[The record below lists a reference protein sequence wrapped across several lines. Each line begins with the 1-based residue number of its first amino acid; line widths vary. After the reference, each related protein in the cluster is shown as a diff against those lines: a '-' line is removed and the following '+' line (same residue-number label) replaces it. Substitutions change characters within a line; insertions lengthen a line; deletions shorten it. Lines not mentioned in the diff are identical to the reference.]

1 MDSIKFNYCYD
12 KISHQLVTRLKLL
25 QFIPE
30 CLKMSMENKLSFFT
44 DREVQ
49 NLKPLE
55 KRYTVKDKLNNGL
68 FIEVKESGIKSW
80 HYRYTLN
87 GKQERLV
94 LGRYPETSLRDAR
107 QLRDESASKVAKGI
121 SPKNEITKTVELV
134 FKDYGERYLNEVIKK
149 ERKDPYNM
157 ILYLNNDIY
166 PMIGDLSLDQITIED
181 VRRVIWRKKEQ
192 GYDAAANQVR
202 GLLKRMFDYA
212 LTLGLVPFNPV
223 LAIPSRHVHKAKPRD
238 RFLSTNEIR
247 TYYTTLLNSRI
258 YRPRK
263 LGILLSL
270 LTLVRKSELL
280 KAKWEHIDFDSRIWL
295 IPETKADSA
304 TGHSREM
311 VVYMSDQV
319 MEIFKELKTIAGNEP
334 YVFVGRQSGTH
345 ISHNAFNT
353 AQKSALSLTDIP
365 DFTVHD
371 LRRTAST
378 HLNEKGFNSD
388 AIEACLN
395 HTAKGVRGVY
405 NKAKYEK
412 ERINILQKWSE
423 FIFSLIYEPNLI
435 FFNGVNAQRVG

>member
-1 MDSIKFNYCYD
+1 MP
-12 KISHQLVTRLKLL
+12 KINGL
-25 QFIPE
+25 
-30 CLKMSMENKLSFFT
+30 FFST
-44 DREVQ
+44 DREIQ
-49 NLKPLE
+49 NLKPQD
-55 KRYTVKDKLNNGL
+55 KRYSVKDKLNNGL
-68 FIEVKESGIKSW
+68 FIEVKESGVKSW
-80 HYRYTLN
+80 HYRYSLA

-94 LGRYPETSLRDAR
+94 IGRYPDLSLKDAR
-107 QLRDESASKVAKGI
+107 QIRDESASLVAKGI
-121 SPKNEITKTVELV
+121 SPKQDKAKPKGIL
-134 FKDYGERYLNEVIKK
+134 FKDYGERYLKEVIKK
-149 ERKDPYNM
+149 DRKDPYNM
-157 ILYLNNDIY
+157 VLCLSNDIY
-166 PMIGDLSLDQITIED
+166 PMMGHIPLDQISIED
-181 VRRVIWRKKEQ
+181 IRRTIWRKKEQ

-212 LTLGLVPFNPV
+212 MTLGLVPYNPV

-238 RFLSTNEIR
+238 RYLSTNEIR

-263 LGILLSL
+263 LGLLLSL

-280 KAKWEHIDFDSRIWL
+280 RAKWEHIDFDSRIWL

-319 MEIFKELKTIAGNEP
+319 MEIFKELKAIAGNEP
-334 YVFVGRQSGTH
+334 FVFVGRKSGTH

-353 AQKSALSLTDIP
+353 AQKAALALTDLP
-365 DFTVHD
+365 PFTVHD

-378 HLNEKGFNSD
+378 HLNEQGFNSD

-412 ERINILQKWSE
+412 ERTEMMQKWSNH
-423 FIFSLIYEPNLI
+423 IFSVIYEPNLI
-435 FFNGVNAQRVG
+435 FFNATKGKRIG

>member
-1 MDSIKFNYCYD
+1 MP
-12 KISHQLVTRLKLL
+12 KINGL
-25 QFIPE
+25 
-30 CLKMSMENKLSFFT
+30 FFST
-44 DREVQ
+44 DREIQ
-49 NLKPLE
+49 NLKPQD
-55 KRYTVKDKLNNGL
+55 KRYSVKDKLNNGL
-68 FIEVKESGIKSW
+68 FIEVKESGVKSW
-80 HYRYTLN
+80 HYRYSLA

-94 LGRYPETSLRDAR
+94 IGRYPDLSLKDAR
-107 QLRDESASKVAKGI
+107 QIRDESASLVAKGI
-121 SPKNEITKTVELV
+121 SPKQDKAKPKGIL
-134 FKDYGERYLNEVIKK
+134 FKDYGERYLKEVIKK
-149 ERKDPYNM
+149 DRKDPYNM
-157 ILYLNNDIY
+157 VLCLSNDIY
-166 PMIGDLSLDQITIED
+166 PMMGHIPLDQVSIED
-181 VRRVIWRKKEQ
+181 IRRTIWRKKEQ

-212 LTLGLVPFNPV
+212 MTLGLVPYNPV

-238 RFLSTNEIR
+238 RYLSTNEIR

-263 LGILLSL
+263 LGLLLSL

-280 KAKWEHIDFDSRIWL
+280 RAKWEHIDFDSRIWL

-319 MEIFKELKTIAGNEP
+319 MEIFKELKAIAGNEP
-334 YVFVGRQSGTH
+334 FVFVGRKSGTH

-353 AQKSALSLTDIP
+353 AQKAALALTDLP
-365 DFTVHD
+365 PFTVHD

-378 HLNEKGFNSD
+378 HLNEQGFNSD

-395 HTAKGVRGVY
+395 HTAKGVRGIY

-412 ERINILQKWSE
+412 ERTEMMQKWSNH
-423 FIFSLIYEPNLI
+423 IFSVIYEPNLI
-435 FFNGVNAQRVG
+435 FFNQAKGA

>member
-1 MDSIKFNYCYD
+1 MAQAE
-12 KISHQLVTRLKLL
+12 KI
-25 QFIPE
+25 
-30 CLKMSMENKLSFFT
+30 FFST
-44 DREVQ
+44 DREIK
-49 NLKPLE
+49 NLKVGE
-55 KRYTVKDKLNNGL
+55 KRYTAKDAIANGL
-68 FIEVKESGIKSW
+68 FLDITTTGVKSW
-80 HYRYTLN
+80 WYRYSLN

-94 LGRYPETSLRDAR
+94 IGRYPDLSLKDAR
-107 QLRDESASKVAKGI
+107 QVRDESASLVAKGI
-121 SPKNEITKTVELV
+121 SPKQNKNKVTSML
-134 FKDYGERYLNEVIKK
+134 FSDYGERYLNEVIKK

-157 ILYLNNDIY
+157 ILCLNNDIY
-166 PMIGDLSLDQITIED
+166 PMMGSIPLDQVSIED
-181 VRRVIWRKKEQ
+181 IRRTIWRKKEQ

-212 LTLGLVPFNPV
+212 MTLGLVPFNPV
-223 LAIPSRHVHKAKPRD
+223 LAIPSRHIHKAKPRD
-238 RFLSTNEIR
+238 RYLSTNEIR

-263 LGILLSL
+263 LGLLLSL

-280 KAKWEHIDFDSRIWL
+280 RAKWEYIDFDKRIWL

-319 MEIFKELKTIAGNEP
+319 IEIFKELKTIAGNEP
-334 YVFVGRQSGTH
+334 FVFVGRQSGTH

-353 AQKSALSLTDIP
+353 AQKAALALTDLP
-365 DFTVHD
+365 PFTVHD

-378 HLNEKGFNSD
+378 HLNEQGFHSD

-395 HTAKGVRGVY
+395 HTMRGVRGVY

-412 ERINILQKWSE
+412 ERIDIMEKWSNY
-423 FIFSLIYEPNLI
+423 IFSVIYEPNLI
-435 FFNGVNAQRVG
+435 FFNQVKHA

>member
-1 MDSIKFNYCYD
+1 MAQAE
-12 KISHQLVTRLKLL
+12 KI
-25 QFIPE
+25 
-30 CLKMSMENKLSFFT
+30 FFST
-44 DREVQ
+44 DREIK
-49 NLKPLE
+49 NLKVGE
-55 KRYTVKDKLNNGL
+55 KRYTAKDAIANGL
-68 FIEVKESGIKSW
+68 FLDITTTGVKSW
-80 HYRYTLN
+80 WYRYSLN

-94 LGRYPETSLRDAR
+94 IGRYPDLSLKDAR
-107 QLRDESASKVAKGI
+107 QVRDESASLVAKGI
-121 SPKNEITKTVELV
+121 SPKQNKNKVTSML
-134 FKDYGERYLNEVIKK
+134 FSDYGERYLNEVIKK

-157 ILYLNNDIY
+157 VLCLNNDIY
-166 PMIGDLSLDQITIED
+166 PMMGSIPLDQVSIED
-181 VRRVIWRKKEQ
+181 IRRTIWRKKEQ

-212 LTLGLVPFNPV
+212 MTLGLVPFNPV
-223 LAIPSRHVHKAKPRD
+223 LAIPSRHIHKAKPRD
-238 RFLSTNEIR
+238 RYLSTNEIR

-263 LGILLSL
+263 LGLLLSL

-280 KAKWEHIDFDSRIWL
+280 KAKWEYIDFDKRIWL

-319 MEIFKELKTIAGNEP
+319 IEIFRELKTIAGNEP
-334 YVFVGRQSGTH
+334 FVFVGRQSGTH

-353 AQKSALSLTDIP
+353 AQKAALALTDLP
-365 DFTVHD
+365 PFTVHD

-378 HLNEKGFNSD
+378 HLNEQGFHSD

-395 HTAKGVRGVY
+395 HTMRGVRGVY

-412 ERINILQKWSE
+412 ERIDIMEKWSNY
-423 FIFSLIYEPNLI
+423 IFSVIYEPNLI
-435 FFNGVNAQRVG
+435 FFNQLKEA

>member
-1 MDSIKFNYCYD
+1 MNG
-12 KISHQLVTRLKLL
+12 L
-25 QFIPE
+25 
-30 CLKMSMENKLSFFT
+30 FFST
-44 DREVQ
+44 DREIQ
-49 NLKPLE
+49 NLKPQD
-55 KRYTVKDKLNNGL
+55 KRYSVKDKLNNGL
-68 FIEVKESGIKSW
+68 FIEVKESGVKSW
-80 HYRYTLN
+80 HYRYSLA

-94 LGRYPETSLRDAR
+94 IGRYPDLSLKDAR
-107 QLRDESASKVAKGI
+107 QIRDESASLVAKGI
-121 SPKNEITKTVELV
+121 SPKQDKAKPKGIL
-134 FKDYGERYLNEVIKK
+134 FKDYGERYLKEVIKK
-149 ERKDPYNM
+149 DRKDPYNM
-157 ILYLNNDIY
+157 VLCLSNDIY
-166 PMIGDLSLDQITIED
+166 PMMGHIPLDQISIED
-181 VRRVIWRKKEQ
+181 IRRTIWRKKEQ

-212 LTLGLVPFNPV
+212 MTLGLVPYNPV

-238 RFLSTNEIR
+238 RYLSTNEIR

-263 LGILLSL
+263 LGLLLSL

-280 KAKWEHIDFDSRIWL
+280 RAKWEHIDFDSRIWL

-319 MEIFKELKTIAGNEP
+319 MEIFKELKAIAGNEP
-334 YVFVGRQSGTH
+334 FVFVGRKSGTH

-353 AQKSALSLTDIP
+353 AQKAALALTDLP
-365 DFTVHD
+365 PFTVHD

-378 HLNEKGFNSD
+378 HLNEQGFNSD

-395 HTAKGVRGVY
+395 HTAKGVRGIY

-412 ERINILQKWSE
+412 ERTEMMQKWSNH
-423 FIFSLIYEPNLI
+423 IFSVIYEPNLI
-435 FFNGVNAQRVG
+435 FFNQAKGA

>member
-1 MDSIKFNYCYD
+1 M
-12 KISHQLVTRLKLL
+12 
-25 QFIPE
+25 P
-30 CLKMSMENKLSFFT
+30 KMNGLFFST
-44 DREVQ
+44 DREIQ
-49 NLKPLE
+49 NLKPQE
-55 KRYTVKDKLNNGL
+55 KRYSVKDKLNNGL
-68 FIEVKESGIKSW
+68 FVEVWDSGTKTW
-80 HYRYTLN
+80 HYRYSLN

-94 LGRYPETSLRDAR
+94 IGRYPDLSLKEAR
-107 QLRDESASKVAKGI
+107 QVRDESASLVAKGI
-121 SPKNEITKTVELV
+121 SPKKDKAKPKSIL
-134 FKDYGERYLNEVIKK
+134 FKDYGERYLNEVIRK

-157 ILYLNNDIY
+157 VLYLNNDIY
-166 PMIGDLSLDQITIED
+166 PMMGSIPLDQVSIED
-181 VRRVIWRKKEQ
+181 IRRTIWRKKEQ

-212 LTLGLVPFNPV
+212 MTLGLVPFNPV
-223 LAIPSRHVHKAKPRD
+223 LAIPSRHIHKAKPRD
-238 RFLSTNEIR
+238 RYLSTNEIR

-263 LGILLSL
+263 LGLLLSL

-280 KAKWEHIDFDSRIWL
+280 KAKWEYIDFDKRIWL

-319 MEIFKELKTIAGNEP
+319 IEIFKELKTIAGDEP

-353 AQKSALSLTDIP
+353 AQKAALALTDLP
-365 DFTVHD
+365 PFTVHD

-378 HLNEKGFNSD
+378 HLNEQGFHSD

-395 HTAKGVRGVY
+395 HIMRGVRGVY
-405 NKAKYEK
+405 NKATYEK
-412 ERINILQKWSE
+412 ERTDIMEKWSNY
-423 FIFSLIYEPNLI
+423 IFSVIYEPNLI
-435 FFNGVNAQRVG
+435 FFNQVRGA

>member
-1 MDSIKFNYCYD
+1 MP
-12 KISHQLVTRLKLL
+12 KINGL
-25 QFIPE
+25 
-30 CLKMSMENKLSFFT
+30 FFST
-44 DREVQ
+44 DREIQ
-49 NLKPLE
+49 NLKPQD
-55 KRYTVKDKLNNGL
+55 KRYSVKDKLNNGL
-68 FIEVKESGIKSW
+68 FIEVKESGVKSW
-80 HYRYTLN
+80 HYRYSLA

-94 LGRYPETSLRDAR
+94 IGRYPDLSLKDAR
-107 QLRDESASKVAKGI
+107 QIRDESASLVAKGI
-121 SPKNEITKTVELV
+121 SPKQDKAKPKGIL
-134 FKDYGERYLNEVIKK
+134 FKDYGERYLKEVIKK
-149 ERKDPYNM
+149 DRKDPYNM
-157 ILYLNNDIY
+157 VLCLSNDIY
-166 PMIGDLSLDQITIED
+166 PMMGHIPLDQVSIED
-181 VRRVIWRKKEQ
+181 IRRTIWRKKEQ

-212 LTLGLVPFNPV
+212 MTLGLVPYNPV

-238 RFLSTNEIR
+238 RYLSTNEIR

-263 LGILLSL
+263 LGLLLSL

-280 KAKWEHIDFDSRIWL
+280 RAKWEHIDFDSRIWL

-319 MEIFKELKTIAGNEP
+319 MEIFKELKAIAGNEP
-334 YVFVGRQSGTH
+334 FVFVGRKSGTH

-353 AQKSALSLTDIP
+353 AQKVALALTDLP
-365 DFTVHD
+365 PFTVHD

-378 HLNEKGFNSD
+378 HLNEQGFNSD

-412 ERINILQKWSE
+412 ERTEMMQKWSNH
-423 FIFSLIYEPNLI
+423 IFSVIYEPNLI
-435 FFNGVNAQRVG
+435 FFNQAKGA

>member
-1 MDSIKFNYCYD
+1 MP
-12 KISHQLVTRLKLL
+12 KINGL
-25 QFIPE
+25 
-30 CLKMSMENKLSFFT
+30 FFST
-44 DREVQ
+44 DREIQ
-49 NLKPLE
+49 NLKPQD
-55 KRYTVKDKLNNGL
+55 KRYSVKDKLNNGL
-68 FIEVKESGIKSW
+68 FIEVKESGVKSW
-80 HYRYTLN
+80 HYRYSLA

-94 LGRYPETSLRDAR
+94 IGRYPDLSLKDAR
-107 QLRDESASKVAKGI
+107 QIRDESASLVAKGI
-121 SPKNEITKTVELV
+121 SPKQDKAKPKGIL
-134 FKDYGERYLNEVIKK
+134 FKDYGERYLKEVIKK
-149 ERKDPYNM
+149 DRKDPYNM
-157 ILYLNNDIY
+157 VLCLSNDIY
-166 PMIGDLSLDQITIED
+166 PMMGHIPLDQISIED
-181 VRRVIWRKKEQ
+181 IRRTIWRKKEQ

-212 LTLGLVPFNPV
+212 MTLGLVPYNPV

-238 RFLSTNEIR
+238 RYLSTNEIR

-263 LGILLSL
+263 LGLLLSL

-280 KAKWEHIDFDSRIWL
+280 RAKWEHIDFDSRIWL

-319 MEIFKELKTIAGNEP
+319 MEIFKELKAIAGNEP
-334 YVFVGRQSGTH
+334 FVFVGRKSGTH

-353 AQKSALSLTDIP
+353 AQKVALALTDLP
-365 DFTVHD
+365 PFTVHD

-378 HLNEKGFNSD
+378 HLNEQGFNSD

-412 ERINILQKWSE
+412 ERTEMMQKWSNH
-423 FIFSLIYEPNLI
+423 IFSVIYEPNLI
-435 FFNGVNAQRVG
+435 FFNQAKGA

>member
-1 MDSIKFNYCYD
+1 MP
-12 KISHQLVTRLKLL
+12 KINGL
-25 QFIPE
+25 
-30 CLKMSMENKLSFFT
+30 FFST
-44 DREVQ
+44 DREIQ
-49 NLKPLE
+49 NLKPQD
-55 KRYTVKDKLNNGL
+55 KRYSVKDKLNNGL
-68 FIEVKESGIKSW
+68 FIEVKESGVKSW
-80 HYRYTLN
+80 HYRYSLA

-94 LGRYPETSLRDAR
+94 IGRYPDLSLKDAR
-107 QLRDESASKVAKGI
+107 QIRDESASLVAKGI
-121 SPKNEITKTVELV
+121 SPKQDKAKPKGIL
-134 FKDYGERYLNEVIKK
+134 FKDYGERYLKEVIKK
-149 ERKDPYNM
+149 DRKDPYNM
-157 ILYLNNDIY
+157 VLCLSNDIY
-166 PMIGDLSLDQITIED
+166 PMMGHIPLDQVSIED
-181 VRRVIWRKKEQ
+181 IRRTIWRKKEQ

-212 LTLGLVPFNPV
+212 MTLGLVPYNPV

-238 RFLSTNEIR
+238 RYLSTNEIR

-263 LGILLSL
+263 LGLLLSL

-280 KAKWEHIDFDSRIWL
+280 RAKWEHIDFDSRIWL

-319 MEIFKELKTIAGNEP
+319 MEIFKELKAIAGNEP
-334 YVFVGRQSGTH
+334 FVFVGRKSGTH

-353 AQKSALSLTDIP
+353 AQKAALALTDLP
-365 DFTVHD
+365 PFTVHD

-378 HLNEKGFNSD
+378 HLNEQGFNSD

-412 ERINILQKWSE
+412 ERIQMMQKWSDY
-423 FIFSLIYEPNLI
+423 IFSVIYEPNLI
-435 FFNGVNAQRVG
+435 FFNQAKGA

>member
-1 MDSIKFNYCYD
+1 MP
-12 KISHQLVTRLKLL
+12 KINGL
-25 QFIPE
+25 
-30 CLKMSMENKLSFFT
+30 FFST
-44 DREVQ
+44 DREIQ
-49 NLKPLE
+49 NLKPQD
-55 KRYTVKDKLNNGL
+55 KRYSVKDKLNNGL
-68 FIEVKESGIKSW
+68 FIEVKESGVKSW
-80 HYRYTLN
+80 HYRYSLA

-94 LGRYPETSLRDAR
+94 IGRYPDLSLKDAR
-107 QLRDESASKVAKGI
+107 QIRNESASLVAKGI
-121 SPKNEITKTVELV
+121 SPKQDKAKPKGIL
-134 FKDYGERYLNEVIKK
+134 FKDYGERYLKEVIKK
-149 ERKDPYNM
+149 DRKDPYNM
-157 ILYLNNDIY
+157 VLCLSNDIY
-166 PMIGDLSLDQITIED
+166 PMMGHIPLDQISIED
-181 VRRVIWRKKEQ
+181 IRRTIWRKKEQ

-212 LTLGLVPFNPV
+212 MTLGLVPYNPV

-238 RFLSTNEIR
+238 RYLSTNEIR

-263 LGILLSL
+263 LGLLLSL

-280 KAKWEHIDFDSRIWL
+280 RAKWEHIDFDSRIWL

-319 MEIFKELKTIAGNEP
+319 IEIFKELKAIAGNEP
-334 YVFVGRQSGTH
+334 FVFVGRKSGTH

-353 AQKSALSLTDIP
+353 AQKAALALTDLP
-365 DFTVHD
+365 PFTVHD

-378 HLNEKGFNSD
+378 HLNEQGFNGD

-395 HTAKGVRGVY
+395 HTAKGVRGIY

-412 ERINILQKWSE
+412 ERTEMMQKWSNH
-423 FIFSLIYEPNLI
+423 IFSVIYEPNLI
-435 FFNGVNAQRVG
+435 FFNQAKGA

>member
-1 MDSIKFNYCYD
+1 MAQAD
-12 KISHQLVTRLKLL
+12 KIIFS
-25 QFIPE
+25 
-30 CLKMSMENKLSFFT
+30 T
-44 DREVQ
+44 DREIK
-49 NLKPLE
+49 NLKVGE
-55 KRYTVKDKLNNGL
+55 KRYTTKDAVANGL
-68 FIEVKESGIKSW
+68 FLDITTTGVKSW
-80 HYRYTLN
+80 WYRYSLN
-87 GKQERLV
+87 GKQQRLV
-94 LGRYPETSLRDAR
+94 LGRYPDLSLKDAR
-107 QLRDESASKVAKGI
+107 QLRDESAQLVVKGI
-121 SPKNEITKTVELV
+121 SPKQSKNKVTSVL
-134 FKDYGERYLNEVIKK
+134 FSDYGERYLKEVIFKD
-149 ERKDPYNM
+149 RKNPYNM
-157 ILYLNNDIY
+157 VLCLNNDIY
-166 PMIGDLSLDQITIED
+166 PMIGNMPLDQINIED

-212 LTLGLVPFNPV
+212 MTLGLVPFNPV

-238 RFLSTNEIR
+238 RYLTTNEIR

-263 LGILLSL
+263 LGLLLSL

-280 KAKWEHIDFDSRIWL
+280 KAKWEYIDFEQRQWL

-311 VVYMSDQV
+311 IVYMSDQV
-319 MEIFKELKTIAGNEP
+319 VEIFKELKTIAGNEP
-334 YVFVGRQSGTH
+334 YVFVGRKSGTH

-378 HLNEKGFNSD
+378 HLNEQGFNSD

-405 NKAKYEK
+405 NKAKYQK
-412 ERINILQKWSE
+412 ERITMLQKWSN
-423 FIFSLIYEPNLI
+423 FVFSVIYEQNLI
-435 FFNGVNAQRVG
+435 FFNEAKGA

>member
-1 MDSIKFNYCYD
+1 M
-12 KISHQLVTRLKLL
+12 
-25 QFIPE
+25 P
-30 CLKMSMENKLSFFT
+30 KMNGLFFST
-44 DREVQ
+44 DREIQ
-49 NLKPLE
+49 NLKPQE
-55 KRYTVKDKLNNGL
+55 KRYSVKDKLNNGL
-68 FIEVKESGIKSW
+68 FVEVWDSGTKTW
-80 HYRYTLN
+80 HYRYSLN

-94 LGRYPETSLRDAR
+94 IGRYPDLSLKDAR
-107 QLRDESASKVAKGI
+107 QVRDESASLVAKGI
-121 SPKNEITKTVELV
+121 SPKQNKNKVTSIL
-134 FKDYGERYLNEVIKK
+134 FSDYGERYLNEVIKK

-157 ILYLNNDIY
+157 ILCLNNDIY
-166 PMIGDLSLDQITIED
+166 PMMGSIPLDQVSIED
-181 VRRVIWRKKEQ
+181 IRRTIWRKKEQ

-212 LTLGLVPFNPV
+212 MTLGLVPFNPV
-223 LAIPSRHVHKAKPRD
+223 LAIPSRHIHKAKPRD
-238 RFLSTNEIR
+238 RYLSTNEIR

-263 LGILLSL
+263 LGLLLSL

-280 KAKWEHIDFDSRIWL
+280 KAKWEYIDFDKRIWL

-319 MEIFKELKTIAGNEP
+319 IEIFKELKTIAGDEP

-353 AQKSALSLTDIP
+353 AQKAALALTDLP
-365 DFTVHD
+365 PFTVHD

-378 HLNEKGFNSD
+378 HLNEQGFHSD

-395 HTAKGVRGVY
+395 HTMRGVRGVY

-412 ERINILQKWSE
+412 ERIDIMEKWSNY
-423 FIFSLIYEPNLI
+423 IFSVIYEPNLI
-435 FFNGVNAQRVG
+435 FFNQVRGA

>member
-1 MDSIKFNYCYD
+1 MP
-12 KISHQLVTRLKLL
+12 KINGL
-25 QFIPE
+25 
-30 CLKMSMENKLSFFT
+30 FFST
-44 DREVQ
+44 DREIQ
-49 NLKPLE
+49 NLKPQD
-55 KRYTVKDKLNNGL
+55 KRYSVKDKLNNGL
-68 FIEVKESGIKSW
+68 FIEVKESGVKSW
-80 HYRYTLN
+80 HYRYSLA

-94 LGRYPETSLRDAR
+94 IGRYPDLSLKDAR
-107 QLRDESASKVAKGI
+107 QIRDESASLVAKGI
-121 SPKNEITKTVELV
+121 SPKQDKAKPKGIL
-134 FKDYGERYLNEVIKK
+134 FKDYGERYLKEVIKK
-149 ERKDPYNM
+149 DRKDPYNM
-157 ILYLNNDIY
+157 VLCLSNDIY
-166 PMIGDLSLDQITIED
+166 PMMGHIPLDQISIED
-181 VRRVIWRKKEQ
+181 IRRTIWRKKEQ

-212 LTLGLVPFNPV
+212 MTLGLVPYNPV

-238 RFLSTNEIR
+238 RYLSTNEIR

-263 LGILLSL
+263 LGLLLSL

-280 KAKWEHIDFDSRIWL
+280 RAKWEHIDFDSRIWL

-319 MEIFKELKTIAGNEP
+319 IEIFKELKAIAGNEP
-334 YVFVGRQSGTH
+334 FVFVGRKSGTH

-353 AQKSALSLTDIP
+353 AQKAALALTDLP
-365 DFTVHD
+365 PFTVHD

-378 HLNEKGFNSD
+378 HLNEQGFNSD

-412 ERINILQKWSE
+412 ERTEMMQKWSD
-423 FIFSLIYEPNLI
+423 FVFSVIYEPNLI
-435 FFNGVNAQRVG
+435 FFNDAQQRRSG